1 MGMTRGTGGQIVGPR
16 PSCTSLGPGMTSA
29 YGLKPCSGRSPSGR
43 FSSACRAVGA
53 SPRIRAS
60 PHGGTTCC
68 RCSRAVW
75 RVTARTLGTR
85 PPWSLSAAFA
95 LRGAGGSRSMTS
107 SRSCTASSYDCGLIG
122 RRRTRRVGTPRRRRR
137 ARRLHRRRRRR
148 RRRRCCLRRHSR
160 RRRCARRHPYRRLC
174 RRPCRRRRPPCRRR
188 ARRLRRRRRRRHC
201 RHRRM
206 CGVWAPSPPQTL
218 GPRLW

>member
-1 MGMTRGTGGQIVGPR
+1 MGMTGGTGGQIVGPR

-53 SPRIRAS
+53 SPQIRAS

-148 RRRRCCLRRHSR
+148 RATATRWLT
-160 RRRCARRHPYRRLC
+160 RL
-174 RRPCRRRRPPCRRR
+174 P
-188 ARRLRRRRRRRHC
+188 AALALAIVATAAAARRRRRRDTQC
-201 RHRRM
+201 RHEQCFSRHARR
-206 CGVWAPSPPQTL
+206 CGLPRCAVAPSELP
-218 GPRLW
+218 